1 MHRFP
6 TKKTGKRYYE
16 DDEAHAYVK
25 GPLFSKHVLR
35 ALLVVFGVFVMLTA
49 DWFGLLLLNTEGA
62 IAQLGTLG
70 VLRVTAVL
78 LGVLC
83 VVSVLLS
90 AHYKR
95 MYTYDA
101 QEVVF
106 FDLAFALSFLLGGP
120 CFLVAVF
127 A

>member
-1 MHRFP
+1 MHKFP
-6 TKKTGKRYYE
+6 MKKIREYRG
-16 DDEAHAYVK
+16 DDDSHAYVR
-25 GPLFSKHVLR
+25 GPLFPRRVLR
-35 ALLVVFGVFVMLTA
+35 ALLVLFGLFAMLTA
-49 DWFGLLLLNTEGA
+49 DWFGLLLLNTDGA

-78 LGVLC
+78 LGGICL
-83 VVSVLLS
+83 VSVLLS
-90 AHYKR
+90 LHYKR
-95 MYTYDA
+95 LYTYDA
-101 QEVVF
+101 EEVVF

>member
-6 TKKTGKRYYE
+6 MKKTGEYRDH
-16 DDEAHAYVK
+16 DDEAHAYVR
-25 GPLFSKHVLR
+25 GPLFSRRVLR
-35 ALLVVFGVFVMLTA
+35 ALLIVFGVFAMLTA
-49 DWFGLLLLNTEGA
+49 DWFGLLLLNTDGA

-78 LGVLC
+78 LGGICLL
-83 VVSVLLS
+83 SVLLS

-95 MYTYDA
+95 LYTYDP
-101 QEVVF
+101 EEGVF
-106 FDLAFALSFLLGGP
+106 FDVAFILSFLLGGP
-120 CFLVAVF
+120 CALVGIF

>member
-1 MHRFP
+1 MHKFP
-6 TKKTGKRYYE
+6 NKKTGLLDLQ
-16 DDEAHAYVK
+16 DDESHAYVK
-25 GPLFSKHVLR
+25 GPLFPRRVLR
-35 ALLVVFGVFVMLTA
+35 ALLVVFGVFAMLTA
-49 DWFGLLLLNTEGA
+49 DWFGLLLLNTNGA

-78 LGVLC
+78 LGGICIL
-83 VVSVLLS
+83 SLLLS

-95 MYTYDA
+95 MYTYEA
-101 QEVVF
+101 QEVVL

-120 CFLVAVF
+120 CVLVAVF